1 MYKHKMILTDNMTVL
16 LSLLSGLFF
25 RFCVSFITVYGYLWY
40 PFFFITLSRFSC
52 FFLYQCIH
60 CINIIFRHEQ
70 ISCRIGDW
78 ILLQRDPLIGG
89 ILFGNNNKIDEFFIL
104 FYESIFL
111 FLESFS
117 CKKLKLISLFFSIAK
132 SLLVWKSLWKSETWV
147 LMHLHCWD
155 FQNTI
160 FILWKF
166 HNSSFYTVSFGYS
179 GSLKVAC
186 LWS

>member
-1 MYKHKMILTDNMTVL
+1 MKSWVNGCINTKWSLRTTWPYRWVYCLDSFFDFVSVL
-16 LSLLSGLFF
+16 SQYIATYDIHSFLLPSLVFH
-25 RFCVSFITVYGYLWY
+25 V
-40 PFFFITLSRFSC
+40 

-117 CKKLKLISLFFSIAK
+117 CKKLKLISLFFFIAK

-147 LMHLHCWD
+147 LMHLNCWD
-155 FQNTI
+155 FQNANFKRDPYFMKI
-160 FILWKF
+160 
-166 HNSSFYTVSFGYS
+166 S
-179 GSLKVAC
+179 
-186 LWS
+186 